1 VPLDLVVLQISEDDL
16 RSALTAKLTMRGF
29 NVITL
34 RPGQL
39 TGGLSGTTIEQAVL
53 ITDDEALAACTP
65 LPGWLQV
72 ILLNGTSGVVTD
84 RPLRL
89 SRRDATRRVVDV
101 LSQWQDPSR
110 AK

>member
-1 VPLDLVVLQISEDDL
+1 MPLDLVVLQVSEDDL
-16 RSALTAKLTMRGF
+16 RSALTAKLTMLGF

-34 RPGQL
+34 RRGQL

-53 ITDDEALAACTP
+53 ITDDEALTAGTP

-72 ILLNGTSGVVTD
+72 ILLNGSTGDATD

-89 SRRDATRRVVDV
+89 SRRDATRSVGEV
-101 LSQWQDPSR
+101 LSQWHNPSWP
-110 AK
+110 K

>member
-1 VPLDLVVLQISEDDL
+1 MPLDLVVLQISEDDL
-16 RSALTAKLTMRGF
+16 RSALTAKLTMLGF

-34 RPGQL
+34 RRGQL

-53 ITDDEALAACTP
+53 ITDDEAAAVCPP

-72 ILLNGTSGVVTD
+72 ILLNGTSGDATD

-89 SRRDATRRVVDV
+89 SRRDATRRVAEI
-101 LSQWQDPSR
+101 LSQWQDPG
-110 AK
+110 A

>member
-1 VPLDLVVLQISEDDL
+1 MPLDLVVLQISEDDL
-16 RSALTAKLTMRGF
+16 RSALTAKLTMLGF

-34 RPGQL
+34 RRGQL

-72 ILLNGTSGVVTD
+72 ILLNGTSGDATD

-89 SRRDATRRVVDV
+89 SSGDATRRIAEI
-101 LSQWQDPSR
+101 LSQWYDSSR
-110 AK
+110 PK

>member
-1 VPLDLVVLQISEDDL
+1 MPLDLVVLQISEADL
-16 RSALTAKLTMRGF
+16 RSALAAKLTMLGF

-34 RPGQL
+34 RRDQL

-53 ITDDEALAACTP
+53 ITDEAALAACPP

-72 ILLNGTSGVVTD
+72 ILLNGTSGDATD

-89 SRRDATRRVVDV
+89 SSSDATRRLADV
-101 LSQWQDPSR
+101 LSEWHNPSWP
-110 AK
+110 K

>member
-1 VPLDLVVLQISEDDL
+1 MPLDLVVLQISEDDL
-16 RSALTAKLTMRGF
+16 RSALTAKLTMLGF

-34 RPGQL
+34 RRGQL

-53 ITDDEALAACTP
+53 ITDDDALAACTP

-72 ILLNGTSGVVTD
+72 ILLNGTSSDATD

-89 SRRDATRRVVDV
+89 SRRDAPRRVADV
-101 LSQWQDPSR
+101 LSQWHDPNQ